1 MNKLSGENKL
11 KRRGIAAVEYFK
23 VPDELREKGF
33 KYAWARK
40 TQADGTDAV
49 PLPPGWKVVLNKGE
63 AGPDGKSEGS
73 YKGLDRMIRRGDTVL
88 MRITDEEYNRNLSD
102 KVERTRR
109 LMEGSRMKSQ
119 RGRDVRVDSEFRQET
134 EIVG

>member
-1 MNKLSGENKL
+1 
-11 KRRGIAAVEYFK
+11 
-23 VPDELREKGF
+23 
-33 KYAWARK
+33 
-40 TQADGTDAV
+40 
-49 PLPPGWKVVLNKGE
+49 
-63 AGPDGKSEGS
+63 
-73 YKGLDRMIRRGDTVL
+73 MIRRGDTVL